1 MLPPVLEIYVVWH
14 PGDAAG
20 AEVAQSL
27 IDHFHGGVFTGLIAG
42 AVEVYVRTEAWASP
56 SDAPR
61 PIPLPGGA
69 EGGLTRA
76 ALTVVVPVVG
86 LHMARAVET
95 GGPWAAY
102 VKAFVDARAAAPDEV
117 MIAPLYLPG
126 GQVGGRLGQLLYGLQ
141 PIGAAAWDT
150 GEAADALRARDLS
163 QAMAQFAS
171 PEAGRITVFISH
183 TRREAAGETGVVDL
197 IKTVRAMIADTRL
210 ASFFDAQDLQSGQ
223 DWDSALRQGAAH
235 SALLVVRSD
244 LYPTRDWCQ
253 REIATAKRAGV
264 PVVVLDA
271 LGRGEERGS
280 FLMDHCP
287 RLPSRKGD
295 GSWDSDD
302 IRRALDRLVDE
313 RLKRVLWARQ
323 RDLARQDSRLAAA
336 WWAPHAPEPLTLADY
351 LLGPE
356 APTDGP
362 LRIIHPDPPLGACEQ
377 EVLQQ
382 MARLSGAKGAIDIL
396 TPRQL
401 GARGG

>member
-14 PGDAAG
+14 PDDAAG
-20 AEVAQSL
+20 EEVARSL

-42 AVEVYVRTEAWASP
+42 AVEVYERSQGWASAT
-56 SDAPR
+56 DAPR
-61 PIPLPGGA
+61 PIPLPGSAG
-69 EGGLTRA
+69 EGPARA

-86 LHMARAVET
+86 LGLARAVQK

-102 VKAFVDARAAAPDEV
+102 AEAFVAARGAAPTEV
-117 MIAPLYLPG
+117 MIAPVYLPG
-126 GQVGGRLGQLLYGLQ
+126 GQAGGRLGDLLYGLQ
-141 PIGAAAWDT
+141 PIGAPAWET
-150 GEAADALRARDLS
+150 GETADALRARDLS

-171 PEAGRITVFISH
+171 PDQGRITVFISH
-183 TRREAAGETGVVDL
+183 TRREGEGESGVVDL
-197 IKTVRAMIADTRL
+197 IRMVRSVIADTRL

-223 DWDSALRQGAAH
+223 NWDKALRDGAAH

-253 REIATAKRAGV
+253 REIATAKRAGT
-264 PVVVLDA
+264 PVVILDA

-287 RLPSRKGD
+287 RLPSRRGD
-295 GSWDSDD
+295 GSWDGED

-323 RDLARQDSRLAAA
+323 RDLARGDARLAAA
-336 WWAPHAPEPLTLADY
+336 WWAPHAPEPLTFAHYLAGAGA
-351 LLGPE
+351 LG
-356 APTDGP
+356 DRP
-362 LRIIHPDPPLGACEQ
+362 LSIIHPDPPLGACEQ

-382 MARLSGAKGAIDIL
+382 MAVLCGVTGGVDIL

-401 GARGG
+401 ASRGG